1 MNQVIFKTNKK
12 QIQILL
18 SASLR
23 QLIRFVANS
32 IFVQKWLFIVTP
44 FHETFSTKKYSPF
57 IYANLTMCFKYG
69 MFSSVLQFRR
79 NITRCI
85 PLQ

>member
-44 FHETFSTKKYSPF
+44 FMKH
-57 IYANLTMCFKYG
+57 L
-69 MFSSVLQFRR
+69 VLR
-79 NITRCI
+79 NILRSFMQI
-85 PLQ
+85 